1 MIANINNIRT
11 YLQRCIH
18 CKEIYP
24 VDFECQTYN
33 DVLRKGVIDWF
44 QHMSYDEHNVYMS
57 WYICREFTL
66 NLSVILHAKQ
76 LQYRSM
82 SVDDL
87 LNCKNIIKKKV
98 KETIK
103 RDYYDMFIDHPS
115 EFFKCF
121 NKKYILF
128 EPMDIIKKHII
139 TITKQTISILKKL
152 PYDDYNHLPVTDL
165 YECHYHLIP
174 NNE

>member
-33 DVLRKGVIDWF
+33 DILRKGVIDWF

-76 LQYRSM
+76 LQ
-82 SVDDL
+82 
-87 LNCKNIIKKKV
+87 
-98 KETIK
+98 
-103 RDYYDMFIDHPS
+103 
-115 EFFKCF
+115 
-121 NKKYILF
+121 
-128 EPMDIIKKHII
+128 
-139 TITKQTISILKKL
+139 
-152 PYDDYNHLPVTDL
+152 
-165 YECHYHLIP
+165 
-174 NNE
+174 